1 MRDGQKI
8 INDDKCKTEELENIA
23 MILSGIS
30 DNMFSA
36 PSVSVSNKGTYFL
49 SGESIIAS
57 ENTIKSIDFCCQ
69 RGYFADAFTLAR
81 KYRDDVI
88 QYIFLTQ
95 IIDNMSRISDE
106 EVKEYCGKDLS
117 VGNLLQVIEK
127 SLNILRD
134 GTNKTD
140 IEIAVELW
148 IYGSLEEEKHFT
160 ERKKFFDTAKYI
172 GKLTEDTLIKELMEK
187 YLKDIWKKTDRT
199 LNNYVHGNGY
209 HYIVDNYSSYNYR
222 ERKMKLI
229 KTLRDITS
237 IFISILSIMAPNMIQ
252 SSDYRDDIE
261 CGYIPREG
269 CQYWVMPIIVEYMDE
284 FFPEIHPD
292 LLQFLEDN
300 NRCGM
305 KMLSIDYKK
314 K

>member
-1 MRDGQKI
+1 MRDDQEI

-36 PSVSVSNKGTYFL
+36 PSVSASNKGTYFL

-134 GTNKTD
+134 GTLVD
-140 IEIAVELW
+140 GAFE
-148 IYGSLEEEKHFT
+148 YGS
-160 ERKKFFDTAKYI
+160 R
-172 GKLTEDTLIKELMEK
+172 GEDHRL
-187 YLKDIWKKTDRT
+187 
-199 LNNYVHGNGY
+199 
-209 HYIVDNYSSYNYR
+209 
-222 ERKMKLI
+222 
-229 KTLRDITS
+229 
-237 IFISILSIMAPNMIQ
+237 
-252 SSDYRDDIE
+252 IE
-261 CGYIPREG
+261 CCMNGIDRYDKQFWSKVHTELGVVQLVPETQTILIMEGQNITTEQKEIIDKLNEYSLKEGIPN
-269 CQYWVMPIIVEYMDE
+269 
-284 FFPEIHPD
+284 
-292 LLQFLEDN
+292 LEKNVIEKDQN
-300 NRCGM
+300 IEDDFEDFE
-305 KMLSIDYKK
+305 L
-314 K
+314 

>member
-1 MRDGQKI
+1 MRDDQEI

-222 ERKMKLI
+222 ERKASVYKGY
-229 KTLRDITS
+229 KRDEIE
-237 IFISILSIMAPNMIQ
+237 MRGDRAEM
-252 SSDYRDDIE
+252 SDFPLYLNTVAGGLDCRNQAIGGFSFVVKIYALPVVE
-261 CGYIPREG
+261 
-269 CQYWVMPIIVEYMDE
+269 IIG
-284 FFPEIHPD
+284 
-292 LLQFLEDN
+292 QFLYLLGRYGFDAQIGY
-300 NRCGM
+300 CF
-305 KMLSIDYKK
+305 
-314 K
+314 